1 MADLSS
7 SLVRGPLVRRL
18 NTQLEPD
25 GSRVISRLFVAGQ
38 EDFGV
43 KQSRASMVVDRVLG
57 LTEEEVRDALRDV
70 YERFDERHS
79 EIRREFELHAHRVAN
94 RVSVG
99 ALLSEERWSLIG
111 AYFTHEF
118 SIEGASLTNP
128 SMVMHPDQSGLEP
141 GSKRFVLSVRGIGEG
156 HRSSIGF
163 RSGIVDSA
171 GDIVIDEAGKH
182 PVIGTHWEP
191 LLEQIN
197 FRGLLYELN
206 DLGENAR
213 YVLDQLGPTFT
224 LKELND
230 VLYRMLD
237 DHDTFRN
244 TDLTVQHFRSIAER
258 NYCLTFPVER
268 SISERVLWPVSS
280 AEWRGMEDARFV
292 RFTHDDGRVNYLATY
307 TAFDGSDISQQLLCT
322 DDFAAFET
330 HPISGPAAQGKGMA
344 IFPRK
349 IGGQY
354 FAMSRSDHESN
365 SIAVSEH
372 LEHWNHAVP
381 VLTPMRPWELIQLG
395 NCGSPIETEAGWI
408 LLTHGVG
415 PMRTYS
421 ISACLLDLNDPMRVI
436 GALDE
441 PLIAPHP
448 NERDGYV
455 PNVVY
460 SCGAMAHGN
469 HLVLPF
475 GVSDESIGFAVVDIE
490 QLISRL
496 TSSPK

>member
-1 MADLSS
+1 MADLSQP
-7 SLVRGPLVRRL
+7 SLNPPLVRRL
-18 NTQLEPD
+18 GTTLTPD

-43 KQSRASMVVDRVLG
+43 KQSRTSMVIDRVLS
-57 LTEEEVRDALRDV
+57 LSEEEVRQALEDV
-70 YERFDERHS
+70 YARFVDRHDEIKRDL
-79 EIRREFELHAHRVAN
+79 ELHAHRVAN
-94 RVSVG
+94 RVAVG
-99 ALLSEERWSLIG
+99 ALLSEERWNLIG

-128 SMVMHPDQSGLEP
+128 SMVVHPDQDGVEK
-141 GSKRFVLSVRGIGEG
+141 GSVRFALSVRGIGEG

-163 RSGIVDSA
+163 RSGIVSDM
-171 GDIVIDEAGKH
+171 GDVTIDPPGEH

-191 LLEQIN
+191 LLEQAN
-197 FRGLLYELN
+197 FRGLLYEL
-206 DLGENAR
+206 DEVGENAR

-224 LKELND
+224 VKELND
-230 VLYRMLD
+230 VLFRIMD

-244 TDLTVQHFRSIAER
+244 ADATVHHFRMITER
-258 NYCLTFPVER
+258 NYCITFPVTREL
-268 SISERVLWPVSS
+268 SERVLWPVAA

-292 RFTHDDGRVNYLATY
+292 RFEHDDGAIKYLATY
-307 TAFDGSDISQQLLCT
+307 TAFDGVNISQQLLCT

-330 HPISGPAAQGKGMA
+330 HPISGSAAHGKGMA

-372 LEHWNHAVP
+372 LQHWNQSVP
-381 VLTPMRPWELIQLG
+381 VMTPVRPWELIQLG
-395 NCGSPIETEAGWI
+395 NCGSPIETEAGWV

-421 ISACLLDLNDPMRVI
+421 ISASLLDLNDPMRVL
-436 GALDE
+436 GNLAE

-448 NERDGYV
+448 EQRDGYV

-460 SCGAMAHGN
+460 SCGGMLHGKQ
-469 HLVLPF
+469 LVLPF
-475 GVSDESIGFAVVDIE
+475 GVADQSIGFAIVDMDE
-490 QLISRL
+490 LLSRL
-496 TSSPK
+496 TSPAQ

>member
-1 MADLSS
+1 MADLETEKTKG
-7 SLVRGPLVRRL
+7 LFVRRL
-18 NTQLEPD
+18 DDRLEPD

-57 LTEEEVRDALRDV
+57 LTEDEVRDALHDV
-70 YERFDERHS
+70 YERFNARHI
-79 EIRREFELHAHRVAN
+79 EIKRDLELHAHRVAN

-99 ALLSEERWSLIG
+99 ALLSEERWNLIG

-128 SMVMHPDQSGLEP
+128 SMVAHPEQSGVDD
-141 GSKRFVLSVRGIGEG
+141 GSIRFVLSVRGIGEG

-163 RSGIVDSA
+163 RTGTVNEA
-171 GDIVIDEAGKH
+171 GDLEIDDPGKH

-197 FRGLLYELN
+197 FRGLLYEMD

-224 LKELND
+224 LKELNE
-230 VLYRMLD
+230 VLYRILD

-244 TDLTVQHFRSIAER
+244 ADVTVQHFRSIAER

-268 SISERVLWPVSS
+268 SLSERVLWPIAG

-292 RFTHDDGRVNYLATY
+292 RFVHDDGSVKYYATY
-307 TAFDGSDISQQLLCT
+307 TAFDGSNISQQLLCT
-322 DDFAAFET
+322 DDFTAFET
-330 HPISGPAAQGKGMA
+330 HPISGSAAQGKGMA

-354 FAMSRSDHESN
+354 FAMSRADHESN

-372 LEHWNHAVP
+372 LEHWNQSVP
-381 VLTPMRPWELIQLG
+381 LLTPMRPWELIQMG

-408 LLTHGVG
+408 LMTHGVG
-415 PMRTYS
+415 PMRTYT

-436 GALDE
+436 GSLNE

-448 NERDGYV
+448 HERDGYV

-460 SCGAMAHGN
+460 SCGAMVHHQ

-475 GVSDESIGFAVVDIE
+475 GVSDQSIGFAVVDIE
-490 QLISRL
+490 QLLERL
-496 TSSPK
+496 TNSPK

>member
-1 MADLSS
+1 MADIGNGEAS
-7 SLVRGPLVRRL
+7 RPLVRRL
-18 NTQLEPD
+18 APRLVPD

-57 LTEEEVRDALRDV
+57 LTEQEVRLALEDV
-70 YERFDERHS
+70 YERFIGRHT
-79 EIRREFELHAHRVAN
+79 EIKRDLELHAHRVAN

-128 SMVMHPDQSGLEP
+128 SMVPHPDQSGVES
-141 GSKRFVLSVRGIGEG
+141 GSLRFVLSVRGIGEG

-163 RSGIVDSA
+163 RTGIVDYV
-171 GDIVIDEAGKH
+171 GDVTLDEPGKH
-182 PVIGTHWEP
+182 PTIGTHWEP

-197 FRGLLYELN
+197 FRGLLYEMN

-224 LKELND
+224 LKELNE
-230 VLYRMLD
+230 VLYRILD

-244 TDLTVQHFRSIAER
+244 ADVTVQHFRSIAER
-258 NYCLTFPVER
+258 NYCLTFPMER
-268 SISERVLWPVSS
+268 PLSERVLWPISS

-292 RFTHDDGRVNYLATY
+292 RFQQDDGSIKYLATY
-307 TAFDGSDISQQLLCT
+307 TAFDGSDISQQLLLT

-372 LEHWNHAVP
+372 LQHWNQSVP
-381 VLTPMRPWELIQLG
+381 VLTPQRSWELIQMG

-415 PMRTYS
+415 PMRTYT
-421 ISACLLDLNDPMRVI
+421 ISACLLDLHDPMRVI
-436 GALDE
+436 GVLDE
-441 PLIAPHP
+441 PLVAPHP
-448 NERDGYV
+448 RERDGYV

-460 SCGAMAHGN
+460 SCGGMQHVN

-490 QLISRL
+490 QLLERL
-496 TSSPK
+496 SKSPQ